1 MKKVEIEIPEGKKVE
16 WVNGVLT
23 LVDDTPKDIK
33 ERVKTFEDA
42 VMILG
47 NDNQAVIDY
56 FAISRTR
63 CADDIFAFAKL
74 RVITEALNEGWKPTF
89 NKYELRYYPWFY
101 VDTKNEYGE
110 LDEEKKSCVPHRSNN
125 FAVAYGG
132 ITYACENLAGPF
144 SYASFSVRL
153 VFKSEEL
160 AKYCGEQFI
169 EEWAD
174 FLFV

>member
-23 LVDDTPKDIK
+23 LVDDKPEDNK

-63 CADDIFAFAKL
+63 CADDIFAYAKL
-74 RVITEALNEGWKPTF
+74 RVIAEALNDGWKPTF
-89 NKYELRYYPWFY
+89 DKDERLYYPWFDFY
-101 VDTKNEYGE
+101 SKDEWDK
-110 LDEEKKSCVPHRSNN
+110 LDEDIKGECRGPLKSVNNAYMVGGRTYVNCVGS
-125 FAVAYGG
+125 YSS
-132 ITYACENLAGPF
+132 TYDGTRLA
-144 SYASFSVRL
+144 
-153 VFKSEEL
+153 FKNKEL
-160 AKYCGEQFI
+160 AEYCGNQFI
-169 EEWAD
+169 DIWAD
-174 FLFV
+174 FLFA